1 MHRRTFLCLI
11 LPGATL
17 PLAAR
22 AHHGWSG
29 YDVDHP
35 LALTGVI
42 REANYEYPH
51 ASIRLETAGK
61 KWLCVLAPPSRM
73 ENRGIPRDALKV
85 GTSVSIEGYVH
96 RADKAEMRAERIT
109 LGGKTV
115 ELR

>member
-1 MHRRTFLCLI
+1 MHRRAFLCLM

-35 LALTGVI
+35 LTLTGVI
-42 REANYEYPH
+42 LESAYEYPH
-51 ASIRLETAGK
+51 ASIRLKTADRT
-61 KWLCVLAPPSRM
+61 WLCVLAPPYRM
-73 ENRGIPRDALKV
+73 DNRGIPRDALKR
-85 GTSVSIEGYVH
+85 GISVSVEGYVH
-96 RADKAEMRAERIT
+96 RADKAELRAERIT
-109 LGGKTV
+109 LDGKTV